1 MAIFGHFC
9 CAVFEA
15 QKRGFYFVDALL
27 FYFVKIHFVDA
38 FLSGFLKIDGILLC
52 RRFSPETTLS
62 THLDNISLCRRIS
75 SEKHLELRRQ
85 SLKTE
90 ICVD

>member
-27 FYFVKIHFVDA
+27 FYFVKIRFVDA